1 VSAAGSLRRQQQ
13 EKAPGNL
20 PSTVDS
26 CRWSIDVEPAYGW
39 GPQAGKQQSTAGW
52 LAALPVFEPHW
63 QVTPGMAYQARACSM
78 QCTLLFLCSFS
89 LRVAAAQRGSRCST
103 SSKT

>member
-1 VSAAGSLRRQQQ
+1 MALGLPAGSLRRQEH

-26 CRWSIDVEPAYGW
+26 CRWSITVEPTYGW

-63 QVTPGMAYQARACSM
+63 QVAPDLKECVRA
-78 QCTLLFLCSFS
+78 LLPL
-89 LRVAAAQRGSRCST
+89 VAHL
-103 SSKT
+103 

>member
-1 VSAAGSLRRQQQ
+1 MSAAGSLRRQQQ
-13 EKAPGNL
+13 EEAPGNL

-78 QCTLLFLCSFS
+78 Q
-89 LRVAAAQRGSRCST
+89 
-103 SSKT
+103 